1 MTIDPLVDPT
11 LAVITG
17 ASAREEVRLA
27 CDDTVKA
34 FTTLRFHEGL
44 RRGWEEARAEAS
56 VREAT
61 AIAIMCGARTNVDD
75 MRIASMNDA
84 SRSAVTNE
92 RTASG
97 ATRDPAMDLA
107 LGIWRSQ
114 ANLRAGF
121 DPLNTRVP
129 TRKTPRPLPAL
140 IAGLHRDACS
150 GLVESG
156 RLDVGHVAIPH
167 DAGALAYAMTLIN
180 GQLPALVKA
189 ACLVAHFRFRTVFDP
204 ASSAVGYGLA
214 RWLLV
219 TQGVEPTGVAVI
231 SAFDAE
237 NQAEA
242 SRALG
247 GWVGASE
254 ESVARWLVHSM
265 RTFAYGAKVGADI
278 AFHVQAGR
286 LS

>member
-1 MTIDPLVDPT
+1 MVNAL
-11 LAVITG
+11 
-17 ASAREEVRLA
+17 
-27 CDDTVKA
+27 KA

-56 VREAT
+56 VREAA
-61 AIAIMCGARTNVDD
+61 AIAILCGARTHVDD

-84 SRSAVTNE
+84 PWSAVTDE
-92 RTASG
+92 RTGSG

-121 DPLNTRVP
+121 DPLNARVP

-167 DAGALAYAMTLIN
+167 DGGALAYAMTLIN

-189 ACLVAHFRFRTVFDP
+189 ACLVAHFRFRAVFDP

-254 ESVARWLVHSM
+254 ESVARWLVHSI
-265 RTFAYGAKVGADI
+265 RAFEYGAKIGADI